1 MSEQGNP
8 AEGRGESQNL
18 GTDEGLQGTVK
29 LLIGRILSVLGILN
43 GEGGT
48 VAALAIH
55 SEDITFATLAILLG
69 VVGYFLGA
77 RRLGAAS
84 VVVGVVLLLVM
95 GGASSGLSDGR

>member
-1 MSEQGNP
+1 MSEQVSP
-8 AEGRGESQNL
+8 AEKRGESQNPE
-18 GTDEGLQGTVK
+18 TDEGLQDTVK

-43 GEGGT
+43 GVGGT
-48 VAALAIH
+48 VAALAIQ
-55 SEDITFATLAILLG
+55 SPDITFAAVAILLG

>member
-1 MSEQGNP
+1 MSERESP
-8 AEGRGESQNL
+8 ARERDDGQHTVPGEEL
-18 GTDEGLQGTVK
+18 GGTVK
-29 LLIGRILSVLGILN
+29 LLIGRILSVLGIVN
-43 GEGGT
+43 GVGGT

-55 SEDITFATLAILLG
+55 SEDITFASLAILLG

-77 RRLGAAS
+77 RWLGAAS

>member
-1 MSEQGNP
+1 MSEQEST
-8 AEGRGESQNL
+8 AEAQSH
-18 GTDEGLQGTVK
+18 GTDEGLQDTVK

-43 GEGGT
+43 GVGGT

-55 SEDITFATLAILLG
+55 SEDVTFATLAILLG

>member
-1 MSEQGNP
+1 MSERESP
-8 AEGRGESQNL
+8 AEGRDDVQNTVPGEEL
-18 GTDEGLQGTVK
+18 GGTVK

-43 GEGGT
+43 GVGGT
-48 VAALAIH
+48 VAALAIS
-55 SEDITFATLAILLG
+55 SEDVTFASLAILLG